1 MLVSSAAVPL
11 PWCSLAFYGCNFK
24 FALYLLPMPL
34 RYIPYWLCSASA
46 LSKMPSRQVGNLA
59 VAAAFALF
67 AVFLFCARDEH
78 GAWRPNPFCVSPM
91 CTENRPA
98 ATVSIA
104 GSKANKPPNTA
115 ARSTS
120 KGGTSTPLSKEVK
133 DAATGLS
140 LPRTK
145 RFTRS
150 ELTCLGVGVRAK
162 SIAIAKISVY
172 TVGLYVE
179 PKGARGALKKY
190 AGSDPASLKSDAS
203 LFKVLGEAGGFHKY
217 LHLVFARGVAAQKVV
232 DALTSVKGVREDVL
246 AR

>member
-1 MLVSSAAVPL
+1 
-11 PWCSLAFYGCNFK
+11 
-24 FALYLLPMPL
+24 
-34 RYIPYWLCSASA
+34 
-46 LSKMPSRQVGNLA
+46 MPSRQVGNLA

-115 ARSTS
+115 AWSKS
-120 KGGTSTPLSKEVK
+120 KGLGLGASTPLSKEVR

-150 ELTCLGVGVRAK
+150 DLTCLGVGVRAK
-162 SIAIAKISVY
+162 SIAIAKVSVY

-190 AGSDPASLKSDAS
+190 AGSDPASLRSNAS